1 MIISLIKRQK
11 GKNFIQKLENQYIS
25 IENLEKIVNKTNNVK
40 LLVDRDNWKY
50 YMENPNETIE

>member
-11 GKNFIQKLENQYIS
+11 GESFIQNLENQYKS

>member
-1 MIISLIKRQK
+1 M
-11 GKNFIQKLENQYIS
+11 
-25 IENLEKIVNKTNNVK
+25 ENLEKIVNKTNNVK